1 MTTWTFNLC
10 TAWSGACYN
19 WDNGYYRIDQSNRDS
34 AGTQLNWVATFHDP
48 WDRMVDRAALNRDG
62 NQVNERWI
70 YDTMGRLSSQSTPA
84 RLSAGDSFFYAS
96 FTFDLAGRVTQASRP
111 VSDSDPTAQTITTYY
126 EGLTSRVVDALG
138 KQNKQIANALGQVV
152 RSIDPDNYYQ
162 NVDYDAFGNA
172 VRVQDSAGAT
182 LQTGTYNV
190 RGLRTASTN
199 VDLGSWSYGYN
210 ALGEM
215 TSYTDAN
222 SKTITQTFDALGRP
236 LTRVMP
242 EGGGSITSTWTWGT
256 SAGAHEI
263 GRVKSQQ
270 ISGTGIAT
278 YSETFSFDS
287 LGRPSQTQ
295 YAENGNTYTVN
306 QTYSTLTGFVDTLT
320 YPTSTSGYQLKL
332 QYDYQN
338 GALWKVKDYNAPS
351 TVFWQANAANARGQ
365 VTEQVLGNGLKT
377 VRSFD
382 QVTGWV
388 DYIQTGPGGGTS
400 VQNLAYLWDKAGN
413 LAQRQDNN
421 QGLTENAYYDN
432 LYRLDYTTLNGSTNL
447 DLSYAANGN
456 IQSQSGVGTYTYHG
470 TKLHA
475 VASINTGGGTWS
487 FGYDNNGN
495 MTNRNGTTLA
505 WYASN
510 LPKSIT
516 KDSQN
521 SSTFQY
527 TPSGQRWQHAYQAA
541 NVTYT
546 HVYVGGLLEKVTEGS
561 TVDWKHYLFAEG
573 QAVALYSRKSSGTNT
588 LSYLLRDHQG
598 SVEVITS
605 SAGAVIV
612 RESFNAYGQ
621 RRGTAWSGSPSAGD
635 LTTINGLTRRGYTG
649 HEMLDSTALVHM
661 NGRVYDPLIARF
673 VSADP
678 YLDTKFGTQ
687 AWNIFAYV
695 GGNPLSFT
703 DPSGFTG
710 EKERFRI
717 KYTNAP
723 SPGET
728 ECARHPTTCGGWST
742 LWTGN
747 EFRMISMFMDML
759 PRPSRAQFGAGPKR
773 STGGGEARNG
783 HGSGGADAPD
793 NSDDATQVVPPLQDP
808 VSTALVRVGDFFCE
822 NPAVSAGLQ
831 FQLNAGFWKIFGFEG
846 QVSLV
851 ATTHGQL
858 VWTQSGGGVV
868 GINQGLVVSGGI
880 QAGATTDAPTGFS
893 RTSSVGVEY
902 IAGAGLEGFGYGTQ
916 VSTDGSGVSTG
927 TSGKGSF
934 AIGGGVVAGVSRQE
948 GLRLATGTLCG
959 FRE

>member
-1 MTTWTFNLC
+1 MRTT
-10 TAWSGACYN
+10 
-19 WDNGYYRIDQSNRDS
+19 
-34 AGTQLNWVATFHDP
+34 
-48 WDRMVDRAALNRDG
+48 
-62 NQVNERWI
+62 
-70 YDTMGRLSSQSTPA
+70 
-84 RLSAGDSFFYAS
+84 
-96 FTFDLAGRVTQASRP
+96 
-111 VSDSDPTAQTITTYY
+111 
-126 EGLTSRVVDALG
+126 
-138 KQNKQIANALGQVV
+138 
-152 RSIDPDNYYQ
+152 
-162 NVDYDAFGNA
+162 
-172 VRVQDSAGAT
+172 
-182 LQTGTYNV
+182 
-190 RGLRTASTN
+190 
-199 VDLGSWSYGYN
+199 GYN

-263 GRVKSQQ
+263 GRLKSQQ

-278 YSETFSFDS
+278 YSETYSFDS

-320 YPTSTSGYQLKL
+320 YPTSTSSYRLKL

-382 QVTGWV
+382 QVTGWI

-400 VQNLAYLWDKAGN
+400 VQNLSYLWDKVGN

-447 DLSYAANGN
+447 DLAYAANGN
-456 IQSQSGVGTYTYHG
+456 IQTQSGVGTYTYHS
-470 TKLHA
+470 TKIHA

-527 TPSGQRWQHAYQAA
+527 TPSGQRWQHAYKAA

-546 HVYVGGLLEKVTEGS
+546 HVYVGGLLEKVTQGS
-561 TVDWKHYLFAEG
+561 NVDWKHYIFAEG

-598 SVEVITS
+598 SVDVITS
-605 SAGAVIV
+605 STGTVTV

-649 HEMLDSTALVHM
+649 HEMLDSTGLIHM
-661 NGRVYDPLIARF
+661 NGRVYDPIIARF

-678 YLDTKFGTQ
+678 YLDTTFGTQ
-687 AWNIFAYV
+687 AWNVFAYV
-695 GGNPLSFT
+695 GGNPLRFI
-703 DPSGFTG
+703 DPSGFNG
-710 EKERFRI
+710 ERKQF
-717 KYTNAP
+717 KFKPVNAQ
-723 SPGET
+723 SPGESAT
-728 ECARHPTTCGGWST
+728 PLPLDLVYVLGRREVSSGTRSIYGPFINGPGGTSGRGGDGGGGGGGGGGWNPGSNQT
-742 LWTGN
+742 P
-747 EFRMISMFMDML
+747 D
-759 PRPSRAQFGAGPKR
+759 PSSEEEQPLDEVVVEGERQDEPNKWVCRSLNAVSGAV
-773 STGGGEARNG
+773 
-783 HGSGGADAPD
+783 GGA
-793 NSDDATQVVPPLQDP
+793 V
-808 VSTALVRVGDFFCE
+808 
-822 NPAVSAGLQ
+822 
-831 FQLNAGFWKIFGFEG
+831 
-846 QVSLV
+846 
-851 ATTHGQL
+851 
-858 VWTQSGGGVV
+858 
-868 GINQGLVVSGGI
+868 
-880 QAGATTDAPTGFS
+880 AGATFALSTGQIEAIAPLAIGGAVVGGTVGFVAPS
-893 RTSSVGVEY
+893 GGVRGA
-902 IAGAGLEGFGYGTQ
+902 IAG
-916 VSTDGSGVSTG
+916 GVASVLVHTPAG
-927 TSGKGSF
+927 TSTHGAREVIGD
-934 AIGGGVVAGVSRQE
+934 AIGGGVPFGAATIPVGATVGAATVGSDLLGLGNFGSRLLGATAG
-948 GLRLATGTLCG
+948 GKAAIAGLATTAALDG
-959 FRE
+959 FLSWISGCSP